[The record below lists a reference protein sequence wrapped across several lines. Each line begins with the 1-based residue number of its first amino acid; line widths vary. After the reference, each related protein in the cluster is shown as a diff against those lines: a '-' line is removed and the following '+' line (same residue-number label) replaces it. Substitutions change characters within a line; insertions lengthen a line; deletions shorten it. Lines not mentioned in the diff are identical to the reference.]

1 MNLSVSRMVCVALM
15 SSDNLEWER
24 TQLWALT
31 FKLIRK
37 IIGGVDY
44 KVPACKRTHTCTDES
59 VPQLAQCFPLGVYTL
74 LTTVSK
80 QQYLLH
86 IKKTIVTYQKMTLFM
101 YFLRHF
107 SLFLL
112 GITKYCNVYFLLYGR
127 VLTTDMFPSKVF
139 FSVCFRVFETCQK
152 LYWIKFRLF
161 LPL

>member
-44 KVPACKRTHTCTDES
+44 KVPACKRTHTCTDECS
-59 VPQLAQCFPLGVYTL
+59 SASSMLSSWG
-74 LTTVSK
+74 
-80 QQYLLH
+80 LH
-86 IKKTIVTYQKMTLFM
+86 IINYSFQTAISVAYKKKTIVTNQKMTLFM

-127 VLTTDMFPSKVF
+127 VLPTDMFPSKVF